1 MKIDIWGVYMRAI
14 SVGVYF
20 KYRARARNSSSTED
34 DVLKVKLNCLV
45 DATSKEHIR
54 KVGNSTVYQFG
65 NCVLYVMY
73 GIIYDIR
80 WMKENR
86 NPSRFESNKM
96 RLLFMQ
102 NGLNM
107 RGNKFVQ
114 KN

>member
-1 MKIDIWGVYMRAI
+1 MRAI
-14 SVGVYF
+14 SVGVYY
-20 KYRARARNSSSTED
+20 KYRTRAKQSNNVGD
-34 DVLKVKLNCLV
+34 DVLKTRLNCLV
-45 DATSKEHIR
+45 DATSKDHIYY
-54 KVGNSTVYQFG
+54 VGNSTAYKFG

-80 WMKENR
+80 WMRENR
-86 NPSRFESNKM
+86 NPTRLESNRL

-107 RGNKFVQ
+107 KGTKFVH